1 MQNLNSPAIIRG
13 PLLKHEMHRVT
24 IIGRDTCD
32 GSCETAGG
40 CRCFPDTVP
49 VLGFLHP
56 AEACTDIGADPDP
69 YDGTAVI
76 RGLFSAIGIT
86 AVIAAI
92 VAVAV

>member
-1 MQNLNSPAIIRG
+1 MNLNSPAIIRG

-24 IIGRDTCD
+24 VVCPPCTGECNQGRQC
-32 GSCETAGG
+32 AAN
-40 CRCFPDTVP
+40 R
-49 VLGFLHP
+49 P